1 MSDRGH
7 TVKAF
12 DEELEQLKSSIKAM
26 MGLAGEQVQRAM
38 QALTTGNEV
47 LAAKT
52 IASDSKVNR
61 LQESVNDCTL
71 RLLAMRQPVARDLRL
86 IMAAHRMADDLE
98 RIADYAVGI
107 ARRSL
112 EQAGMDLGD
121 PVETLGEMGR
131 VALEMLD
138 KVKQAFENSDIDLAV
153 EAWEQDDQID
163 DRYTEAIKEL
173 QTTMTSDPA
182 CVAPCM
188 ALLNAAK
195 AIERIGD
202 HTTNLSEE
210 IYFAATGDKLVESN
224 PNHNH

>member
-12 DEELEQLKSSIKAM
+12 DEELNQLKSSIKAM

-52 IASDSKVNR
+52 IASDTKVNH
-61 LQESVNDCTL
+61 LQEMVNDCTL
-71 RLLAMRQPVARDLRL
+71 RLLAMRQPVAKDLRL

-112 EQAGMDLGD
+112 EQGGRDLGI
-121 PVETLGEMGR
+121 PVEILGEMGR
-131 VALEMLD
+131 VALEMMS
-138 KVKQAFENSDIDLAV
+138 KVKEAFEKSDLELAV

-163 DRYTEAIKEL
+163 DKYTEAIQEL
-173 QTTMTSDPA
+173 QMAMTSDPA

-210 IYFAATGDKLVESN
+210 IYFAATGDKLAESKAK
-224 PNHNH
+224 H